1 MLNWGMLI
9 AVLAGTVILAWVLI
23 RYNTERQWL
32 DHPNSRS
39 AHKYPMPSA
48 GGIAMLIPFLVALL
62 YCRSA
67 GLLTA
72 REALVF
78 AGCLFVALV
87 GLLDDLLT
95 LSIRWR
101 LPFQFVGAVWV
112 IYWAGDLPAV
122 QFGEWDLEFPVAV
135 HILAVLA
142 FMWLL
147 NLFNFM
153 DGIDGLAAS
162 EAGFVTLLSCLF
174 AINVADQAI
183 SIVASVTCA
192 VALGFLIWNWAPA
205 KIFMGDVGSSLLG
218 YLLGALA
225 VVSLTH
231 GSMNPWSWLLLL
243 GVFVVDATYTLL
255 FRLGSGQ
262 RWYEAHSSHGYQNA
276 ARLLGSHQRVTL
288 VVLVINLTWL
298 APLAWL
304 ANHSPEM
311 GVYLSVLGLLPLVF
325 LVRWLGAGTTGSG
338 LAEAG

>member
-9 AVLAGTVILAWVLI
+9 AVLTGTAVLAWVLI
-23 RYNTERQWL
+23 GFNTGHRWL

-39 AHKYPMPSA
+39 AHKHPMPSA
-48 GGIAMLIPFLVALL
+48 GGIAMLIPLLGALL
-62 YCRSA
+62 YCWLA
-67 GLLTA
+67 DLLTA
-72 REALVF
+72 QEALVF
-78 AGCLFVALV
+78 AGCLCVALV

-101 LPFQFVGAVWV
+101 LPIQFAAATWV
-112 IYWAGDLPAV
+112 IYWVGSLPAV
-122 QFGEWDLEFPVAV
+122 QFGVWSLEFPTLV
-135 HILAVLA
+135 HILGALA
-142 FMWLL
+142 FVWLL

-174 AINVADQAI
+174 AIKAADPAVGI
-183 SIVASVTCA
+183 MASVTCA
-192 VALGFLIWNWAPA
+192 ATLGFLVWNWAPA

-225 VVSLTH
+225 LVSLSH

-243 GVFVVDATYTLL
+243 GVFVVDATYTLVY
-255 FRLGSGQ
+255 RLCSGQ
-262 RWYEAHSSHGYQNA
+262 RWYEAHSSHGYQIA
-276 ARLLGSHQRVTL
+276 ARLLSSHQRVTL
-288 VVLVINLTWL
+288 VVLVINLAWL

-304 ANHSPEM
+304 ANHSPEV
-311 GVYLSVLGLLPLVF
+311 GVYLTVLGLLPVVCLA
-325 LVRWLGAGTTGSG
+325 RWLGAGTAGRH